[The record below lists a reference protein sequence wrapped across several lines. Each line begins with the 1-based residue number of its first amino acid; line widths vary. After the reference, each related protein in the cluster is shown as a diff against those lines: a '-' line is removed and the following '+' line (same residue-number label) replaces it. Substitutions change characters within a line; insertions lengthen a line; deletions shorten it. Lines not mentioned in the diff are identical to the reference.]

1 MSEFWNRVVEE
12 LEYKG
17 INRAELARRCDF
29 SVTNIG
35 QGIKLGSTPSADTA
49 VKIAEVLGVSVEY
62 LVNGTSSSSAAKNSQ
77 STQEELRLSRKYR
90 KLLEQC
96 ETLSPQKTELLSLI
110 ADNLEKK

>member
-1 MSEFWNRVVEE
+1 MSDFWKRVDEE
-12 LEYKG
+12 LNFRGQTRTYLVKKCG
-17 INRAELARRCDF
+17 ISLASF
-29 SVTNIG
+29 T
-35 QGIKLGSTPSADTA
+35 LGLERSSCPAADTA

-62 LVNGTSSSSAAKNSQ
+62 LVNGTASSSTAKNSQ

>member
-17 INRAELARRCDF
+17 INRAELARRCEF

-35 QGIKLGSTPSADTA
+35 QGIKLQSCPAADTA
-49 VKIAEVLGVSVEY
+49 LKIADALGVSVQY
-62 LVNGTSSSSAAKNSQ
+62 LVNGTKSPASAKNDQ
-77 STQEELRLSRKYR
+77 NTQEELRLSRKYR
-90 KLLEQC
+90 RLLEQC

-110 ADNLEKK
+110 ADNLEK

>member
-17 INRAELARRCDF
+17 INRAELARRCEF

-35 QGIKLGSTPSADTA
+35 QGIKLQSCPAADTA
-49 VKIAEVLGVSVEY
+49 LKIADALGVSVQY
-62 LVNGTSSSSAAKNSQ
+62 LVNGAKSPASAKNDQ
-77 STQEELRLSRKYR
+77 NTQEELRLSRKYR
-90 KLLEQC
+90 RLLEQC

-110 ADNLEKK
+110 ADNLEK